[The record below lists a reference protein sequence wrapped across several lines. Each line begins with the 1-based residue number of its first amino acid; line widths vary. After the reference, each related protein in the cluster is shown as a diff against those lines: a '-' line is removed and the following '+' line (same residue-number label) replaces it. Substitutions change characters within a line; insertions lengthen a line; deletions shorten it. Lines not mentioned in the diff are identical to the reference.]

1 MTCNQKEITMKNEML
16 DLRRF
21 FRNRFERLVNY
32 NDADGSGACDGS
44 AIGLRE
50 LCAILA
56 ADDERFPRHYDRDL
70 RRLCG
75 HEASTW
81 FRAERTYGDVARLV
95 NRVLD
100 AHSIGKTRPN
110 GLWVSDVLDCGSL
123 IDGMR
128 GPDVAFMGRQ

>member
-1 MTCNQKEITMKNEML
+1 MKNDML

-21 FRNRFERLVNY
+21 FRNRFERLVTY
-32 NDADGSGACDGS
+32 NDADGSRAGDGS

-50 LCAILA
+50 LCATLA
-56 ADDERFPRHYDRDL
+56 ADDEKFPRHYDRDL

-75 HEASTW
+75 HEAGTW
-81 FRAERTYGDVARLV
+81 FRSERTYGDVARLV

-100 AHSIGKTRPN
+100 AHSIGNTRPS
-110 GLWVSDVLDCGSL
+110 GFWVSEVLDCGSL

-128 GPDVAFMGRQ
+128 RPDLASNGRLSNAQH